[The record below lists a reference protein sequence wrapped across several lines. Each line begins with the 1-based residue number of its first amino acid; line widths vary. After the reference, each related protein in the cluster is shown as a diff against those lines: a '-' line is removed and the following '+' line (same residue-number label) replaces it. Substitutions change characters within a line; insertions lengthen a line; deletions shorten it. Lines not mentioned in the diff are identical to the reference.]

1 MEWTAQQ
8 EAALDKVGRWRKS
21 SNKPFFMLAGYAGT
35 GKTTLARRL
44 AADEDGIVLFAAYTG
59 KAAHVLR
66 KTGIKNVSTI
76 HQLIYSPR
84 TKCDLRYRQIKSQH
98 AQLLKEDPVRKA
110 DLAKLEKELKAEKA
124 NLDRPDFTLKTD
136 SLLSEAKL
144 LVIDEY
150 SMIDRVMGEDL
161 LYYGCPI
168 LALGDPGQLPPVR
181 GAGFFDG
188 KPDVMLTDVK
198 RQAADNPI
206 IRMSMDVREG
216 KGLQLGSYGSSQVIS
231 NKSVSDSQLAPLM
244 LGADQLLV
252 GMNSTRRDFNQ
263 YFRQLK
269 KLKSEYPV
277 AGDKLV
283 CLRNNHDEGLFNG
296 QIWEVRECAGGN
308 HLRLKLCDDEGQRVT
323 CKAHPGHFVGTGDT
337 IDPRRRLD
345 ANEFDYGYA
354 LTVHKSQGSQW
365 DKVIVMD
372 EWKGSDHDR
381 WLYTGITRAAESVTV
396 IR

>member
-1 MEWTAQQ
+1 
-8 EAALDKVGRWRKS
+8 
-21 SNKPFFMLAGYAGT
+21 
-35 GKTTLARRL
+35 
-44 AADEDGIVLFAAYTG
+44 
-59 KAAHVLR
+59 
-66 KTGIKNVSTI
+66 
-76 HQLIYSPR
+76 
-84 TKCDLRYRQIKSQH
+84 
-98 AQLLKEDPVRKA
+98 
-110 DLAKLEKELKAEKA
+110 
-124 NLDRPDFTLKTD
+124 
-136 SLLSEAKL
+136 
-144 LVIDEY
+144 
-150 SMIDRVMGEDL
+150 
-161 LYYGCPI
+161 
-168 LALGDPGQLPPVR
+168 
-181 GAGFFDG
+181 
-188 KPDVMLTDVK
+188 
-198 RQAADNPI
+198 
-206 IRMSMDVREG
+206 MSMDVREG